1 MELESSSWQQRNPGA
16 APQDSSL
23 SMPLRYSVLGVPV
36 SAVSLDI
43 ARSMLEEWADDRV
56 ARIVT
61 VPDTSNI
68 VRSQDDHRLLA
79 IHQRAD
85 MVVPDGTPLV
95 WIGKARGMTVSRT
108 CGPDLMDHVLAS
120 SAITGLKHY
129 FYGGKPG
136 VAERL
141 KAEFE
146 RRYPGVRIVG
156 AGTPPFRPLSDEEL
170 RLAADEIVASGADV
184 VWIGIS
190 TPKQEFLMAD
200 LEPMMSATMLGV
212 GAAFDFHTGEVRRAP
227 RWMQKVGF
235 EWVYR
240 LMKEPRRLWKRYL
253 LMAPR
258 FLLAI
263 IKEAFV
269 GQRYR

>member
-1 MELESSSWQQRNPGA
+1 MELNSSSWRQGDPVA
-16 APQDSSL
+16 APQENLASK
-23 SMPLRYSVLGVPV
+23 PLRYSVLDVPV

-43 ARSMLEEWADDRV
+43 ARSLLEEWANDQV

-68 VRSQDDHRLLA
+68 VRSQDDQRLLA
-79 IHQRAD
+79 IHRRAA

-108 CGPDLMDHVLAS
+108 CGPDLMDHVLAN
-120 SAITGLKHY
+120 SAIKGLKHY

-156 AGTPPFRPLSDEEL
+156 AGTPPFRPLSEEEL
-170 RLAADEIVASGADV
+170 RSAADEIVASGADV

-200 LEPMMSATMLGV
+200 LEPLISATMLGV

-227 RWMQKVGF
+227 RWMQKVGI

-258 FLLAI
+258 FVFAI
-263 IKEAFV
+263 TKEV
-269 GQRYR
+269 LGGQRFR